1 MTDIQATSSRIPW
14 PPIIYLIAIIAGA
27 VLQQSYPLP
36 WLQGPFA
43 DVMFAA
49 GGLAI
54 AAAIA
59 LYISAVGAMR
69 RAGTPLRPGSTAL
82 HLVTT
87 GAFGLTRNPLYLAN
101 TLVVIGIGL
110 ITGSLW
116 FFVFALLAALAT
128 QKLAIEPEEH
138 HLQARFGKKYRDYAR
153 RVRRWI

>member
-1 MTDIQATSSRIPW
+1 MTDILTTSRRIPW
-14 PPIIYLIAIIAGA
+14 PPLIYLVAIVGA
-27 VLQQSYPLP
+27 VTCGRLYPLP
-36 WLQGPFA
+36 WLSGPFA
-43 DVMFAA
+43 DVLFAA

-54 AAAIA
+54 IAAIA

-101 TLVVIGIGL
+101 TLVLVGIGL
-110 ITGSLW
+110 LTGGLW
-116 FFVFALLAALAT
+116 FFLFALLAAFAT
-128 QKLAIEPEEH
+128 QKLAIDPEES
-138 HLQARFGKKYRDYAR
+138 HLQARFGKKYRDYAK